1 MIKVSVL
8 YPNNEGS
15 SFNMDYYLNNHIPM
29 VQKKLGAACKQV
41 TVEKGISGVQP
52 GTKPAFSVTA
62 HMLFDSTEAFQA
74 AFGPHSAE
82 ILADIP
88 NYTKDQP
95 IVQIGEVKM

>member
-1 MIKVSVL
+1 
-8 YPNNEGS
+8 
-15 SFNMDYYLNNHIPM
+15 
-29 VQKKLGAACKQV
+29 
-41 TVEKGISGVQP
+41 
-52 GTKPAFSVTA
+52 
-62 HMLFDSTEAFQA
+62 MLFDSTEAFQA